1 VRDRTFAGAVLAGL
15 GYALLILGIALS
27 SPPPRDVLSSAPT
40 VVVMRQA
47 DIGSLASDRLH
58 IEYVTEVR
66 ALMDRITDGGVMG
79 AILDPGSAQ
88 RLSTKDW
95 GALFL
100 NPLVAVVDIQ
110 RPQLEALRRGNPPP
124 PPLSRG
130 GLGTGRFFAY
140 ESRIV
145 TPGSLGVGGGTR
157 PLSTLEATLLSVADQ
172 LPR

>member
-1 VRDRTFAGAVLAGL
+1 MKDRTFGGATLAGL
-15 GYALLILGIALS
+15 GYAVLILSITLS
-27 SPPPRDVLSSAPT
+27 SPPPRADQSSAPT

-47 DIGSLASDRLH
+47 DIASLTSDRLH
-58 IEYVTEVR
+58 VEYVTEVG
-66 ALMDRITDGGVMG
+66 ALLDRVADGGVMG
-79 AILDPGSAQ
+79 TILDAASAQ

-95 GALFL
+95 GALFS

-110 RPQLEALRRGNPPP
+110 RPQLEALRRGDLLPPP
-124 PPLSRG
+124 PSRG

-145 TPGSLGVGGGTR
+145 TPGGLGVGSGTR
-157 PLSTLEATLLSVADQ
+157 PLSTLEATLLSVADR